1 MKDKNLMKES
11 PKISIII
18 PVYNVE
24 KYIEECLASV
34 VGQTTT
40 AQMECILIDDCGRD
54 NSVAIAE
61 RYIEHYKGSIPF
73 KLLHHERNKGL
84 SAARNTAIREA
95 KGEYVYFLDSDDKL
109 FPDSIANLLRV
120 AEKHPDAEIILGS
133 LSLPWYILSEE
144 QFPEYSNDV
153 EWIRK
158 GLCTV
163 EIPDPG
169 CNKLTKREF
178 IINNNLFFVEGY
190 LQEDT
195 IWSYQ
200 IQKHISAIAFCYE
213 VTYWYRYNPE
223 GIMNGMSAE
232 REAKSFARVMKFAF
246 DDLMKCDKIEPYE
259 IKFLMW
265 NAKRVFGYVGKEEG
279 NKLLVTQNNPLFNK
293 ALKWSTG
300 LSRVKV
306 AWLREMLLGVIKC
319 MVLDPTIK
327 KLCKKEN
334 LSKNYVE
341 V

>member
-1 MKDKNLMKES
+1 MNEDKQIV
-11 PKISIII
+11 PKVSIII

-24 KYIEECLASV
+24 KYIEECLESV
-34 VGQTTT
+34 IEQTTD
-40 AQMECILIDDCGRD
+40 APLECILVDDCGKDR
-54 NSVAIAE
+54 SVEVAE
-61 RYIEHYKGSIPF
+61 QFVMNYDGSIQF
-73 KLLHHERNKGL
+73 KMFHHEQNRGL
-84 SAARNTAIREA
+84 SAARNTAIRVA
-95 KGEYVYFLDSDDKL
+95 SGEYVYFLDSDDKL
-109 FPDSIANLLRV
+109 YPNSMANLLRV
-120 AEKHPDAEIILGS
+120 ADKYPDAEIVQGS
-133 LSLPWYILSEE
+133 ASTPWYVLSKE

-153 EWIRK
+153 DWIRN
-158 GLCTV
+158 GLCTI
-163 EIPDPG
+163 EIPDPAW
-169 CNKLTKREF
+169 NKLTKREF
-178 IINNNLFFVEGY
+178 IIKNNLFFVEGY

-232 REAKSFARVMKFAF
+232 REAKSFARVMKYAYE
-246 DDLMKCDKIEPYE
+246 DLMQCEKIEPYE
-259 IKFLMW
+259 IKYLMW

-279 NKLLVTQNNPLFNK
+279 NKLLVTQNNPLFNR

-306 AWLREMLLGVIKC
+306 TWLRKMFLGMIRC
-319 MVLDPTIK
+319 MVLDPTIM